1 MVLYKRYLYTLEVK
15 QQLEREFKMFRNKY
29 NSLLGSSHSVNSVDT
44 ISPMNGREDDF
55 EFTDVNGY
63 ALPPDILPE
72 VYKQYIVAKYQ
83 LALPLLRKD
92 WRKVLPTAPNFIS
105 LVEKNNVAF
114 NVSVKELNRIL
125 LSGYFT
131 MDEQQVIKK
140 MRYQGRNNQAAKV
153 MREKYKQKEHF
164 DSSDMDKLQK
174 EKLDLIAEKEQ
185 LEAEIKYYQKMTA
198 KEECNVNTKQ

>member
-1 MVLYKRYLYTLEVK
+1 
-15 QQLEREFKMFRNKY
+15 MFRNGN
-29 NSLLGSSHSVNSVDT
+29 NSLLGSSQSVNSLDL
-44 ISPMNGREDDF
+44 SSMSDKDDEF

-63 ALPPDILPE
+63 ALPPNILPE

-92 WRKVLPTAPNFIS
+92 WKKVLSTAPNFIS

-153 MREKYKQKEHF
+153 MRDKYKQKDKF
-164 DSSDMDKLQK
+164 DSNDMEKLQK
-174 EKLDLIAEKEQ
+174 EKIDLIAEKEQ
-185 LEAEIKYYQKMTA
+185 LQAEIKYY
-198 KEECNVNTKQ
+198 KQMMP